1 MAPNQRVA
9 SVGRIL
15 TPIRLEIVRT
25 IRAPRFLSLVL
36 GLPVGVYIAYALTGI
51 GRPTDV
57 APDGLSW
64 PSWLMVSMA
73 AFGAMCATTV
83 IAAGPCPSPD
93 GHRPGACSGASTG
106 SGAGAPAGES
116 AGVRLAVAM
125 VLAPAPIIV
134 LGLAGALDGVR
145 LPPGEWVALA
155 VLLWL
160 GAVPFFALGR
170 FLGPWL
176 DADTVNVV
184 LPGTLLVLAI
194 LGGLFQPAETFP
206 STLAAIARV
215 VPSYHLADLGWTA
228 IAGRTVDPVDV
239 LVLAGYTLLIG
250 ALVLWRSWS
259 EGRRVGV

>member
-1 MAPNQRVA
+1 MAPTQRVA

-25 IRAPRFLSLVL
+25 IRAPRFLSLAL
-36 GLPVGVYIAYALTGI
+36 GLPLGVYIAYALTGI

-83 IAAGPCPSPD
+83 IAAGPCPSAD
-93 GHRPGACSGASTG
+93 SQRRGAHTG
-106 SGAGAPAGES
+106 SGAGAPARES
-116 AGVRLAVAM
+116 AGPRLAVAM
-125 VLAPAPIIV
+125 VLAAAPIIL

-155 VLLWL
+155 VVLWL
-160 GAVPFFALGR
+160 GAMPFFALGR
-170 FLGPWL
+170 FLGPLL

-239 LVLAGYTLLIG
+239 LVLAGYTLVIG
-250 ALVLWRSWS
+250 ALVLWRTWS
-259 EGRRVGV
+259 EDRRVDV